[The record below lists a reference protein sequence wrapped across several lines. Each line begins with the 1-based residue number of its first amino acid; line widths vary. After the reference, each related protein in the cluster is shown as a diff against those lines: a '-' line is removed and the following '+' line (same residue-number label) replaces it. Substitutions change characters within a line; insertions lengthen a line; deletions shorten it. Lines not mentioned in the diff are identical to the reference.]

1 MKLNILRCHGSGNIF
16 LLADEYNGQNPPV
29 TEQQRAAISR
39 TLCDHESGPGADG
52 MLFCQHSQVAD
63 CAMRMFNP
71 DGSEAEM
78 CGNGLRCAGRYA
90 AEHLHKTTVSVETP
104 QAVLSVRQAEPL
116 MSGIAT
122 YAADIGPVSSETAS
136 LPMQTTHKT
145 FSNQLIPELSDQL
158 RFTALSIPNPHLI
171 AFVTQPDTAQLQLIG
186 EQANT
191 LPLFP
196 NGVNVSFV
204 SLLRENTLFVITYE
218 RGAGMT
224 DACGTAMSAASA
236 CSVQQQHCQREHPIV
251 VHHPG
256 GMVHCTVLQ
265 HKVILK
271 GSVTFI
277 SDHQV
282 RLDDTGHN
290 MISNTI
296 DHVYTTEI
304 QSYTRFKESAINARF
319 NRIVDPLN

>member
-1 MKLNILRCHGSGNIF
+1 MKLDILKCHGSGNTF
-16 LLADEYNGQNPPV
+16 LLADECKGQNPPV
-29 TEQQRAAISR
+29 TEQQRTAISR
-39 TLCDHESGPGADG
+39 TLCDHESGLGADG
-52 MLFCQHSQVAD
+52 ILFCQDSQVAD
-63 CAMRMFNP
+63 YAMRMFNP

-78 CGNGLRCAGRYA
+78 CGNGLRCAGRYG

-104 QAVLSVRQAEPL
+104 QAVLSVSQAEPL
-116 MSGIAT
+116 MPGIAT
-122 YAADIGPVSSETAS
+122 YAADIGPVSTETAS

-145 FSNQLIPELSDQL
+145 FRHQLIPALSDQL

-171 AFVTQPDTAQLQLIG
+171 AFVTPPDTAQLQLIG
-186 EQANT
+186 AQANT

-196 NGVNVSFV
+196 NGVNVSFA
-204 SLLRENTLFVITYE
+204 SLLRDNTLFVITYE

-224 DACGTAMSAASA
+224 EACGTAMSAASV
-236 CSVQQQHCQREHPIV
+236 CSVQQKHCQREHPIV
-251 VHHPG
+251 VYHPG

-282 RLDDTGHN
+282 HLDDTDHN
-290 MISNTI
+290 MISHTT

-304 QSYTRFKESAINARF
+304 QAYARFKQQTIQSCQ
-319 NRIVDPLN
+319 